1 MTGDGPMAR
10 DCRAP
15 EAEMQHISFPSEAA
29 NVGPGGVT
37 FAALVRGARVVCVV
51 SCDALQ
57 EHFGVREIDR
67 PRAIGIFDVKRRR
80 IESVARGKI
89 LDGGFE
95 PDGSVFLRS
104 ADFWI

>member
-1 MTGDGPMAR
+1 MRRA
-10 DCRAP
+10 CRAP
-15 EAEMQHISFPSEAA
+15 ETEMQHITFPSEVAH
-29 NVGPGGVT
+29 VGPNGVT
-37 FAALVRGARVVCVV
+37 FAALVGGARVVCVV

-57 EHFGVREIDR
+57 EHFEFREIDG
-67 PRAIGIFDVKRRR
+67 PGAIGIFDVKRRR

-104 ADFWI
+104 ADFW